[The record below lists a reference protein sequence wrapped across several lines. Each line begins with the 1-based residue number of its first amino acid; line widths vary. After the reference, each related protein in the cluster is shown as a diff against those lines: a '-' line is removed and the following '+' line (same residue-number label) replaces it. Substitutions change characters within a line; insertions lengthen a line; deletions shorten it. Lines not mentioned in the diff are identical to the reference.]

1 MKKKAIRDKYFDY
14 VTKKEKPP
22 SSLRSFLKYA
32 GLRKSQFLEKYDD
45 LQEVESDIWRFAL
58 RDTLES
64 LEKSVDFV
72 RYSSKDQGL
81 AFVYSWFECMDLNRD
96 FFSNCKFM
104 KMGPMASQKHLKR
117 FKKRV
122 DKFVKDMIKRGKSMS
137 EFKDRGLPGD
147 HMTKMFWSILCMN
160 MSSWQKCKTKKCKSK
175 QSKKKAEDWMDAMVE
190 KSMVFFFDS
199 LAPNLFDTFFD
210 MLKHKRSK

>member
-1 MKKKAIRDKYFDY
+1 
-14 VTKKEKPP
+14 
-22 SSLRSFLKYA
+22 
-32 GLRKSQFLEKYDD
+32 
-45 LQEVESDIWRFAL
+45 
-58 RDTLES
+58 
-64 LEKSVDFV
+64 
-72 RYSSKDQGL
+72 
-81 AFVYSWFECMDLNRD
+81 
-96 FFSNCKFM
+96 M

-175 QSKKKAEDWMDAMVE
+175 QSKKAEDWMDAMVE
-190 KSMVFFFDS
+190 KKHGVFLRFLS
-199 LAPNLFDTFFD
+199 A
-210 MLKHKRSK
+210 